1 MSESIIFG
9 VPAEKILTCVGQ
21 TLYMLSISLLVGVV
35 IGFPIAVLLV
45 LTRKGGIK
53 QNIPLYTAVSV
64 TINILRSIPFIILIV
79 AIMPFT
85 KFLIGTR
92 VGSTAALVPLIAH
105 IIPFMARLI
114 ETSLLSVDK
123 GIIEAGQAMG
133 ASTTQLIFRFML
145 PESLSPII
153 LSVTTGAVALLG
165 STAMAG
171 TVGGGGV
178 GDLAVTYG
186 YARFNYPLMIATV
199 IVLIAFVQVLQGLG
213 NTLSKKV
220 KHKK

>member
-1 MSESIIFG
+1 MTESVIFG
-9 VPAEKILTCVGQ
+9 VPSAKILTSVGQ
-21 TLYMLSISLLVGVV
+21 TFYMLGISLIVGVI
-35 IGFPIAVLLV
+35 IGFPLAVILV

-53 QNIPLYTAVSV
+53 ENAVVYNVLSV
-64 TINILRSIPFIILIV
+64 IINIVRSIPFIILIV

-105 IIPFMARLI
+105 IVPFMARVI

-133 ASTTQLIFRFML
+133 ASTVQLIFKFML
-145 PESLSPII
+145 PESLSPIV
-153 LSVTTGAVALLG
+153 LSITTAAVALLG

-178 GDLAVTYG
+178 GDLAITYG
-186 YARFNYPLMIATV
+186 YQRFNYPLMISTV
-199 IVLIAFVQVLQGLG
+199 IVLIAFVQLLQGLG
-213 NTLSKKV
+213 NYISKKV
-220 KHKK
+220 RHS

>member
-9 VPAEKILTCVGQ
+9 VPAEKIVTCVGQ
-21 TLYMLSISLLVGVV
+21 TLYMLSISLLVGVI

-53 QNIPLYTAVSV
+53 QNIPLYTALSV

-133 ASTTQLIFRFML
+133 ASTPQLIFRFML

-199 IVLIAFVQVLQGLG
+199 IVLIAFVQALQGLG
-213 NTLSKKV
+213 NTLSKKA

>member
-1 MSESIIFG
+1 MNESIIFG

-92 VGSTAALVPLIAH
+92 VGSTAALVSLIAH

-199 IVLIAFVQVLQGLG
+199 IVLIAFVQILQGLG
-213 NTLSKKV
+213 NTLSKKA

>member
-1 MSESIIFG
+1 MNESIIFG